1 MSGTSAEDHVRWRPS
16 TCQTS
21 TRSAPDGTRLKRH
34 SLWHAFM
41 LRVALV
47 FMLGLLTAV
56 SLLVAAGF
64 NNGLVWLLMLSLVAG
79 QILVCSAAAGRL
91 DTLRASRRKDRTLP
105 LRGGR

>member
-1 MSGTSAEDHVRWRPS
+1 
-16 TCQTS
+16 
-21 TRSAPDGTRLKRH
+21 
-34 SLWHAFM
+34 M

-64 NNGLVWLLMLSLVAG
+64 NNGLAWLLMLSLVAG

-91 DTLRASRRKDRTLP
+91 DALRASRRTLP